1 MRFISRSLNVL
12 CSTALVFSLSAVAF
26 GDTIRLK
33 DGSIIKGH
41 IVSFGK
47 GEFVVEMGDGSKR
60 RQMTFAANEVESIR
74 FDSPTDVP
82 AITKSTNRTASYSQ
96 PEPNVIEPKPG
107 PKPQPKPVV
116 KTPAKTYPQAPPA
129 KTYPPST
136 QAPAKTTSA
145 SPVRTG
151 GSMKPVEVNIKVFA
165 DNTSN
170 GWTNSG
176 WVVKKGQRVH
186 IMGDGSVSLGK
197 GRTSPPAGLST
208 VEDNSKLMKSVPTG
222 ALIAVIGDD
231 NNEFIYVG
239 AEREFTASRDGALF
253 LGVNEGDLNDNSG
266 TYDVK
271 IEILP
276 E

>member
-74 FDSPTDVP
+74 FDSPTDAP
-82 AITKSTNRTASYSQ
+82 AITQSTNRTASYSQ
-96 PEPNVIEPKPG
+96 PEPKVID
-107 PKPQPKPVV
+107 PKPQPKPQQPKPIV
-116 KTPAKTYPQAPPA
+116 KTPAKTYPTPSQAPV
-129 KTYPPST
+129 
-136 QAPAKTTSA
+136 KTTSA
-145 SPVRTG
+145 SPVQPKTG
-151 GSMKPVEVNIKVFA
+151 GNMKPVEVNIKVFA
-165 DNTSN
+165 DNTAN

-186 IMGDGSVSLGK
+186 ITGDGSVSLGK
-197 GRTSPPAGLST
+197 GRTSPPAGLAT
-208 VEDNSKLMKSVPTG
+208 VEDNGKLMKSVPTG

-253 LGVNEGDLNDNSG
+253 LGLNEGDLNDNSG

>member
-1 MRFISRSLNVL
+1 MRYISRSLNVL

-47 GEFVVEMGDGSKR
+47 GEFVVEMGDGLRR
-60 RQMTFAANEVESIR
+60 RQMTFAVNEVESIR
-74 FDSPTDVP
+74 FDSPTDPP
-82 AITKSTNRTASYSQ
+82 AITQSTNRTASYSQ
-96 PEPNVIEPKPG
+96 PEPEVIEPKPE
-107 PKPQPKPVV
+107 PKKQPSKPVV
-116 KTPAKTYPQAPPA
+116 KTPAKTYP
-129 KTYPPST
+129 PPS
-136 QAPAKTTSA
+136 QPPVKTTSPPA
-145 SPVRTG
+145 TQPKSREK
-151 GSMKPVEVNIKVFA
+151 MKPVEVNVKVLA
-165 DNTSN
+165 DNTSK

-186 IMGDGSVSLGK
+186 ISGGGSVSLGK
-197 GRTSPPAGLST
+197 GRTSPPSGLAT
-208 VEDNSKLMKSVPTG
+208 VEDNGKLMKSVPTG